1 MRTMLVGWALALAV
15 LSAGCAAGSAP
26 VGAALT
32 EKDVGVSLELAQQDK
47 DGFPHAFR
55 VTFENKS
62 DRDGFLALPVPLPGR
77 AASIVPLPP
86 TVFLGFRTQ
95 DGRELYLTYT
105 AAEAREVEHGER
117 VRLRPGERCVREY
130 PAADFYGWGHS
141 GPSREDAFGKRFGP
155 GATPVQV
162 QVKYVVGHAEDRLE
176 EPVHI
181 DSEAI
186 TMRCSLDEAV
196 FTKEEVEPAGTALHQ
211 AVRQDEVQAVERLLA
226 QGADVNATDEYG
238 RTPLHL
244 ADDPK
249 IAEMLLAKGASLNAP
264 DNTGNTPL
272 HIAAVYGN
280 VEVMKLLIVKGAEVN
295 ARAPVS
301 GWTPLHSAALQ
312 GQLEAAKVLLAAGA
326 DPNAKASLGDTP
338 LHFGAMKGYDQLVAL
353 LLDKGA
359 DVNAKGNNA
368 LTALHYAAEKGY
380 RSVMEVL
387 IAHGADVTAKDNNG
401 KTPLALAVAN
411 KRRSTVQLL
420 KEHGANE

>member
-1 MRTMLVGWALALAV
+1 MELWALVLAAILV
-15 LSAGCAAGSAP
+15 VAAGCALPSGK
-26 VGAALT
+26 ALT
-32 EKDVGVSLELAQQDK
+32 EQDIGMSLELAQQDK
-47 DGFPHAFR
+47 EGFPRAFR
-55 VTFENKS
+55 ITFENKS
-62 DRDGFLALPVPLPGR
+62 DHEGILALHGALPGGR
-77 AASIVPLPP
+77 GSMIPSSLW
-86 TVFLGFRTQ
+86 LGFRTQ
-95 DGRELYLTYT
+95 NGRELTLTYT
-105 AAEAREVEHGER
+105 YGTAPEGER
-117 VRLRPGERCVREY
+117 VRLKAGERLVREY
-130 PAADFYGWGHS
+130 PTAHFCRWGHS
-141 GPSREDAFGKRFGP
+141 GPSENDAFGKYFMP
-155 GATPVQV
+155 GQKEVRVQAA
-162 QVKYVVGHAEDRLE
+162 YVVGSVEGPSDELAY
-176 EPVHI
+176 VY
-181 DSEAI
+181 SEAI
-186 TMRCSLDEAV
+186 TMRCSYDESV
-196 FTKEEVEPAGTALHQ
+196 FPMEAPPEPAGTPLHQ
-211 AVRQDEVQAVERLLA
+211 AVRQGDVAAVERLLA

-380 RSVMEVL
+380 RSVVEVL
-387 IAHGADVTAKDNNG
+387 LAHGADVTAKDNNG